1 MQWTPT
7 LQGLQLVVD
16 YFEKLNPDFL
26 LEIVKEYTELCPA
39 KVSLEGDVYGNICS
53 IHNFTFY
60 SDRVEIVRGYTVDEG
75 RKLEKGLCTSM
86 DPFIEITV
94 RNY

>member
-26 LEIVKEYTELCPA
+26 LEIVKEYIALCPA
-39 KVSLEGDVYGNICS
+39 KVSLERHVYGYICS
-53 IHNFTFY
+53 IHILRFY
-60 SDRVEIVRGYTVDEG
+60 YRG
-75 RKLEKGLCTSM
+75 L
-86 DPFIEITV
+86 
-94 RNY
+94 